1 MDSLRNSTTISQI
14 YQPEYRRKS
23 DTQSSLTNEK
33 TVSITIHEEVQL
45 NTNIVDWDGPEDTAN
60 PLNWSSRKKLAAMGI
75 VSLNTFLS

>member
-1 MDSLRNSTTISQI
+1 MDSLRNSTTTSQS
-14 YQPEYRRKS
+14 YQAEYRRTS

-45 NTNIVDWDGPEDTAN
+45 DPDIVDWDGPEDTAN

-75 VSLNTFLS
+75 VSLNTLLS